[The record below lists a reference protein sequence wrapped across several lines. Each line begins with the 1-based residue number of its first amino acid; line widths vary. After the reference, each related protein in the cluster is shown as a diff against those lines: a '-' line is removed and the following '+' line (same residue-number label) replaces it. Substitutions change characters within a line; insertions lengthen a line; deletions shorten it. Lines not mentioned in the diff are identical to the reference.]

1 MKKESVNT
9 FSDGLNY
16 DLNPLSTPNTLLTD
30 NVNGTFITFN
40 GDELALQ
47 NDAGNTKI
55 SVPYT
60 NVSNYNSVGN
70 YEVGD
75 IVKSGESYY
84 KNLTGLNRSLNEDF
98 LDVTYVQ
105 LTPGFLPLGIKEY
118 GGVLYIVSGKDFDKN
133 LRPLV
138 INNIYT
144 VNEIVFSNNNYY
156 KCIKDTK
163 LITSDDLTNTDI
175 WYNLSTNI
183 SSDIEVI
190 KAKYNELE
198 FGSYPGPEDANY
210 GENLVGNSIDLD
222 EENLYKMTKVSNSI
236 FKAGRYVTFNLSL
249 SSIDPMY
256 VVKLYLQLENG
267 ILDLTEDVKT
277 KLGSEWWKSSTEYHC
292 PWLFKGFLNIRL
304 EIKPPSNYRANT
316 PIVSLDPNDNSQ
328 VKITVDSVNAKIE
341 FSAYESE
348 VNGNGPVYTYK
359 LDNTTLNYKIYPIL
373 GNVSYSD
380 YPREFLDQ
388 YELRGSINLYKP
400 ELELGLNILA
410 SECDEGVTK
419 VKVWEVVNAFGPI
432 TTVDNGVP
440 KGWIMVAYDYEFID
454 KDKYWWIG
462 NFDAGSNNFTS
473 FNAND
478 LAGISVV
485 YKEAIIALAEKTLC
499 VFNDQQCNNL
509 PILFDFSV
517 PISMT
522 APTAVYDGN
531 LFIYQD
537 QDITALPYNSA
548 DLGKTFEVFAQRGR
562 TLFIQFMNE
571 SFGTNIISIPGD
583 TLTASDTY
591 HIGFKLE
598 FEPLIWNAN
607 LTKYLTF
614 RTIPIPR
621 RHLPLLE
628 HIVTQGYVQRS
639 ASYSYTATPPW
650 MTSNAGRFSA
660 ISDGDWCYLELELDY
675 IGEGFRFPEPLSRTN
690 QYYVD
695 IISNIGLQPNPKDAL
710 NITNIVDYTQFK
722 FQSDSLFIK
731 TKTALSVYPTTR
743 SSRSGSRT
751 TYTR

>member
-47 NDAGNTKI
+47 NDAGNTTIKYNRGTTADPDWI
-55 SVPYT
+55 A
-60 NVSNYNSVGN
+60 VSLS
-70 YEVGD
+70 
-75 IVKSGESYY
+75 
-84 KNLTGLNRSLNEDF
+84 
-98 LDVTYVQ
+98 
-105 LTPGFLPLGIKEY
+105 PGFNPLGIKEY

-138 INNIYT
+138 IDNIYT
-144 VNEIVFSNNNYY
+144 VNEIVLSNNNYY

-163 LITSDDLTNTDI
+163 LITLNDLTDPDI
-175 WYNLSTNI
+175 WYNLSVNI
-183 SSDIEVI
+183 SPDIEVI

-210 GENLVGNSIDLD
+210 GENLVGNSINLT
-222 EENLYKMTKVSNSI
+222 EEKLYKMTKVSNSI
-236 FKAGRYVTFNLSL
+236 FKAGRYVTFNLS
-249 SSIDPMY
+249 SPAINNMY

-267 ILDLTEDVKT
+267 ILDLTEDVT
-277 KLGSEWWKSSTEYHC
+277 AKLAPDTWWTSSKPYHC

-304 EIKPPSNYRANT
+304 EIKLPSGYRASS
-316 PIVSLDPNDNSQ
+316 PIVSLDPEDNSQ
-328 VKITVDSVNAKIE
+328 VKITVDINDAKIE
-341 FSAYESE
+341 FSAYDSE

-373 GNVSYSD
+373 AGVSYQE
-380 YPREFLDQ
+380 YPHEFLDQ

-419 VKVWEVVNAFGPI
+419 VKVWEIVNAFGPI
-432 TTVDNGVP
+432 TTVVDGVP
-440 KGWIMVAYDYEFID
+440 KGWIMVAYDYDFID
-454 KDKYWWIG
+454 KDKYWLIG
-462 NFDAGSNNFTS
+462 NFDAGINNFTS
-473 FNAND
+473 FNAHD

-485 YKEAIIALAEKTLC
+485 YRNAITALAEKTLC
-499 VFNDQQCNNL
+499 VFNNQQCNNL

-537 QDITALPYNSA
+537 QDITALSYNSA

-583 TLTASDTY
+583 ALAASDTY
-591 HIGFKLE
+591 HIGLKLE
-598 FEPLIWNAN
+598 FEPLIWNTN
-607 LTKYLTF
+607 LTSYLTF

-628 HIVTQGYVQRS
+628 HIASQGYVQRS
-639 ASYSYTATPPW
+639 ASYSTTPTW
-650 MTSNAGRFSA
+650 RTSNTGKFSA
-660 ISDGDWCYLELELDY
+660 ISDGDWCYLELELEY
-675 IGEGFRFPEPLSRTN
+675 IGERLRFTEPTSRTN

-695 IISNIGLQPNPKDAL
+695 ITSNISLQTNPKDAL
-710 NITNIVDYTQFK
+710 NITNIDDYIQFK

-731 TKTALSVYPTTR
+731 KKTALSVYPNTR
-743 SSRSGSRT
+743 SALSGSRT
-751 TYTR
+751 TYTRNRG

>member
-47 NDAGNTKI
+47 NDAGNTTIKYNQGTI
-55 SVPYT
+55 EDPDWKA
-60 NVSNYNSVGN
+60 VSLS
-70 YEVGD
+70 
-75 IVKSGESYY
+75 
-84 KNLTGLNRSLNEDF
+84 
-98 LDVTYVQ
+98 
-105 LTPGFLPLGIKEY
+105 PGFNPLGIKEY

-144 VNEIVFSNNNYY
+144 VNEIVLSNNNYY

-163 LITSDDLTNTDI
+163 LITSDDLANTDI

-198 FGSYPGPEDANY
+198 FGSYPGPENADY
-210 GENLVGNSIDLD
+210 GENLVGNSINLTKGD
-222 EENLYKMTKVSNSI
+222 LYKMTKVSNSI
-236 FKAGRYVTFNLSL
+236 FKAGRYVTFNLSS
-249 SSIDPMY
+249 SSIDDMY

-267 ILDLTEDVKT
+267 VLDLTEDVKA
-277 KLGSEWWKSSTEYHC
+277 KLGSEWWTSSEPYHC

-316 PIVSLDPNDNSQ
+316 PIVSLDPLDNSQ
-328 VKITVDSVNAKIE
+328 VKITVDIDNAKIE
-341 FSAYESE
+341 FSAYKSE

-373 GNVSYSD
+373 GNVSYSN
-380 YPREFLDQ
+380 YPPEFLDQ

-440 KGWIMVAYDYEFID
+440 KGWIMVAYNYEFID
-454 KDKYWWIG
+454 KDKYWLIG
-462 NFDAGSNNFTS
+462 NFDAGSNNFIS

-485 YKEAIIALAEKTLC
+485 YKEAITALASKTLC
-499 VFNDQQCNNL
+499 VFNNQQCNNL

-517 PISMT
+517 PISMM

-571 SFGTNIISIPGD
+571 SFGTNIISILGD
-583 TLTASDTY
+583 ALAASDTY

-598 FEPLIWNAN
+598 FEPLIWNTN
-607 LTKYLTF
+607 LTQYLTF

-628 HIVTQGYVQRS
+628 HIASQGYVQRS
-639 ASYSYTATPPW
+639 ASYSTTPQW
-650 MTSNAGRFSA
+650 RTSNTGTFSA
-660 ISDGDWCYLELELDY
+660 ISDGDWCYLELELEY
-675 IGEGFRFPEPLSRTN
+675 IGEGLRFPEPTSRTN

-695 IISNIGLQPNPKDAL
+695 ITSNIGLQPNPKEAL
-710 NITNIVDYTQFK
+710 NITNIADYTQFK

-731 TKTALSVYPTTR
+731 TKTALSVHPTTR

>member
-47 NDAGNTKI
+47 NDAGNTTIKYNHGTI
-55 SVPYT
+55 EAPDWKD
-60 NVSNYNSVGN
+60 VSLS
-70 YEVGD
+70 
-75 IVKSGESYY
+75 
-84 KNLTGLNRSLNEDF
+84 
-98 LDVTYVQ
+98 
-105 LTPGFLPLGIKEY
+105 PGFNPLGIKEY

-144 VNEIVFSNNNYY
+144 VNEIVLSNNNYY

-163 LITSDDLTNTDI
+163 LITLDDLANTDI
-175 WYNLSTNI
+175 WSNLSGNI
-183 SSDIEVI
+183 EDI
-190 KAKYNELE
+190 KATYNEVE
-198 FGSYPGPEDANY
+198 FGSYPGPENADY
-210 GENLVGNSIDLD
+210 GENLVGNSINLN
-222 EENLYKMTKVSNSI
+222 EGNLYKMTKVSNSI
-236 FKAGRYVTFNLSL
+236 FKAGRYVTFNLS
-249 SSIDPMY
+249 SFSIPAMY

-267 ILDLTEDVKT
+267 VLDLTEDVKA
-277 KLGSEWWKSSTEYHC
+277 KLGSEWWKSPTPYHC

-316 PIVSLDPNDNSQ
+316 PIVSLDPEDNSQ
-328 VKITVDSVNAKIE
+328 VKITVDIDGAKIE
-341 FSAYESE
+341 FSAAPSE
-348 VNGNGPVYTYK
+348 TNSNGTIYTYK

-373 GNVSYSD
+373 AGVSYSE
-380 YPREFLDQ
+380 YPHEFLDQ

-400 ELELGLNILA
+400 ELELGLNILV

-432 TTVDNGVP
+432 TTVYNGVP

-454 KDKYWWIG
+454 KDKYWLIG

-473 FNAND
+473 LNVHD
-478 LAGISVV
+478 SAGITGV
-485 YKEAIIALAEKTLC
+485 YREAITALAEKTLC

-583 TLTASDTY
+583 TLAASDTY

-628 HIVTQGYVQRS
+628 HIVAKGYVQRS
-639 ASYSYTATPPW
+639 TSYSTTPPW
-650 MTSNAGRFSA
+650 MTSNAGKFSA

-675 IGEGFRFPEPLSRTN
+675 IGEGLRFPEPTSRTN

-695 IISNIGLQPNPKDAL
+695 ITSDIELQPNPKDAL
-710 NITNIVDYTQFK
+710 NITNIAEYTQFR
-722 FQSDSLFIK
+722 FESDSLFIK
-731 TKTALSVYPTTR
+731 TKTALSVYPNTR
-743 SSRSGSRT
+743 SALSGSRT
-751 TYTR
+751 TYTQNRR

>member
-47 NDAGNTKI
+47 NDAGNTTIKYNHGTI
-55 SVPYT
+55 EAPDWKD
-60 NVSNYNSVGN
+60 VSLS
-70 YEVGD
+70 
-75 IVKSGESYY
+75 
-84 KNLTGLNRSLNEDF
+84 
-98 LDVTYVQ
+98 
-105 LTPGFLPLGIKEY
+105 PGFNPLGIKEY

-144 VNEIVFSNNNYY
+144 VNEIVLSNNNYY

-163 LITSDDLTNTDI
+163 LITLDDLANTDI
-175 WYNLSTNI
+175 WSNLSGNI
-183 SSDIEVI
+183 EDI
-190 KAKYNELE
+190 KATYNEVE
-198 FGSYPGPEDANY
+198 FGSYPGPENADY
-210 GENLVGNSIDLD
+210 GENLVGNSINLN
-222 EENLYKMTKVSNSI
+222 EGNLYKMTKVSNSI
-236 FKAGRYVTFNLSL
+236 FKAGRYVTFNLS
-249 SSIDPMY
+249 SFSIPAMY

-267 ILDLTEDVKT
+267 VLDLTEDVKA
-277 KLGSEWWKSSTEYHC
+277 KLGSEWWKSSTPYHC

-304 EIKPPSNYRANT
+304 EIKPPSGYRASA
-316 PIVSLDPNDNSQ
+316 PIVSLDPQDNSQ
-328 VKITVDSVNAKIE
+328 VKITVDINDAKIE
-341 FSAYESE
+341 FSAAASE
-348 VNGNGPVYTYK
+348 TNANGTIYTYK

-373 GNVSYSD
+373 AGVSYSE
-380 YPREFLDQ
+380 YPHEFLDQ

-400 ELELGLNILA
+400 ELELGLNILV

-419 VKVWEVVNAFGPI
+419 VKVWEIVNAFGPI
-432 TTVDNGVP
+432 TTVYNGVP

-454 KDKYWWIG
+454 KDKYWLIG
-462 NFDAGSNNFTS
+462 NFDAGTNNFTS
-473 FNAND
+473 LNVHD
-478 LAGISVV
+478 SAGITGV
-485 YKEAIIALAEKTLC
+485 YRDAITALAEKTLC

-583 TLTASDTY
+583 TLAASDTY

-628 HIVTQGYVQRS
+628 HIVAKGYVQRS
-639 ASYSYTATPPW
+639 TSYSTTPPW
-650 MTSNAGRFSA
+650 MTSNAGKFSV

-675 IGEGFRFPEPLSRTN
+675 IGEGLRFPEPTSRTN

-695 IISNIGLQPNPKDAL
+695 ITSDIELQPNPKDAL
-710 NITNIVDYTQFK
+710 NITNIAEYTQFR
-722 FQSDSLFIK
+722 FESDSLFIK
-731 TKTALSVYPTTR
+731 TKTALSVYPNTR
-743 SSRSGSRT
+743 SALSGSRT
-751 TYTR
+751 TYTQNRG

>member
-60 NVSNYNSVGN
+60 NVPNYNPVGN
-70 YEVGD
+70 YEVGN

-144 VNEIVFSNNNYY
+144 VNEIVLSNNNYY

-163 LITSDDLTNTDI
+163 LITSDDLANTDI

-210 GENLVGNSIDLD
+210 GENLVGNSINLT
-222 EENLYKMTKVSNSI
+222 EEKLYKMTKVSNSI
-236 FKAGRYVTFNLSL
+236 FKAGRYVTFNLDQF
-249 SSIDPMY
+249 SIPDMY
-256 VVKLYLQLENG
+256 VVKLYLQLESG
-267 ILDLTEDVKT
+267 VLDLTEDVKA
-277 KLGSEWWKSSTEYHC
+277 KLGSEWWKSSTPYYC

-304 EIKPPSNYRANT
+304 EIKPPSGYRASA
-316 PIVSLDPNDNSQ
+316 PIVSLDPLDNSQ
-328 VKITVDSVNAKIE
+328 VKITVDIYDAKIA

-373 GNVSYSD
+373 GNVDYLD
-380 YPREFLDQ
+380 YPPEFLDQ

-419 VKVWEVVNAFGPI
+419 VKVWEIVNAFGPI

-440 KGWIMVAYDYEFID
+440 KGWIMVAYDYDFID
-454 KDKYWWIG
+454 KNKYWLIG

-473 FNAND
+473 FNAHDGAGTSTIYKNAITE
-478 LAGISVV
+478 LAS
-485 YKEAIIALAEKTLC
+485 KTLC
-499 VFNDQQCNNL
+499 VFNNQQCNNL

-571 SFGTNIISIPGD
+571 SFGTNIISISGD
-583 TLTASDTY
+583 ALAASDTY

-628 HIVTQGYVQRS
+628 HIASQGYVQRS
-639 ASYSYTATPPW
+639 ASYTATPPW
-650 MTSNAGRFSA
+650 RTSNTGTFSA
-660 ISDGDWCYLELELDY
+660 ISDGDWCYLELELEY
-675 IGEGFRFPEPLSRTN
+675 IGEGLGFPVPISRTN

-695 IISNIGLQPNPKDAL
+695 IISNIGLQPNPKEAL
-710 NITNIVDYTQFK
+710 NITNIADYTQFK

-731 TKTALSVYPTTR
+731 KKTALSVYPTTR